1 MKYDKDSVIISD
13 SLNGLGTD
21 IYKEYLSHALC
32 LGGAC
37 KFEFN
42 GNPFELHEGD
52 CMIVRKGKLVEKIT
66 PSADFKVKVI
76 YVTPQFIEL
85 CTPQNNYGMKGQ
97 LSLFLNPVMRLDR
110 EQQDICK
117 KDFENIEYRFNN
129 ENHNFYRDIM
139 INVIQTM
146 ILDFFDFHSHIYGEE
161 KISAQYASIMSKFLQ
176 MLEDGV
182 YRQHRD
188 VTYYAS
194 ELCVTPKYLSEVTK
208 KVSGYAANYWINRY
222 TILDISRLLRDK
234 SLSFV
239 YISDLFGFSSPS
251 YFSRYVQHNLGIKSS
266 DYRE

>member
-1 MKYDKDSVIISD
+1 MKYDKRNVIISD

-21 IYKEYLSHALC
+21 AYKEYLFHALC
-32 LGGAC
+32 LGGSC
-37 KFEFN
+37 RFEFN
-42 GNPFELHEGD
+42 GNLFELHAGD
-52 CMIVRKGKLVEKIT
+52 CMIVRKGKLVEKIL

-85 CTPQNNYGMKGQ
+85 CTPQSNYGMKGQ
-97 LSLFLNPVMRLDR
+97 LSLFFNPVMRLDR
-110 EQQDICK
+110 EQREICK
-117 KDFENIEYRFNN
+117 SDFENVEFRLKN
-129 ENHNFYRDIM
+129 EDHHFYRDMM
-139 INVIQTM
+139 INAIQTM
-146 ILDFFDFHSHIYGEE
+146 ILDFFDFHSHIYVTAN
-161 KISAQYASIMSKFLQ
+161 ISTQYASIMSRFLQ

-188 VTYYAS
+188 VSFYAS
-194 ELCVTPKYLSEVTK
+194 ELCVTPKYLSEVSK

-251 YFSRYVQHNLGIKSS
+251 YFSRYVQHNLGIKST

>member
-146 ILDFFDFHSHIYGEE
+146 ILDFFDFLTNSVMMPIAA
-161 KISAQYASIMSKFLQ
+161 IATCLLVSRVV
-176 MLEDGV
+176 GV
-182 YRQHRD
+182 DAIEQ
-188 VTYYAS
+188 
-194 ELCVTPKYLSEVTK
+194 EVTLEGGTFRRK
-208 KVSGYAANYWINRY
+208 KIFCVMIRYICPIFAVIILLSSVANAFG
-222 TILDISRLLRDK
+222 LISM
-234 SLSFV
+234 
-239 YISDLFGFSSPS
+239 
-251 YFSRYVQHNLGIKSS
+251 
-266 DYRE
+266 

>member
-42 GNPFELHEGD
+42 GNPFELREGD

-146 ILDFFDFHSHIYGEE
+146 ILDFFDFHSHIYG
-161 KISAQYASIMSKFLQ
+161 
-176 MLEDGV
+176 
-182 YRQHRD
+182 RR
-188 VTYYAS
+188 
-194 ELCVTPKYLSEVTK
+194 
-208 KVSGYAANYWINRY
+208 R
-222 TILDISRLLRDK
+222 SRPNMPPL
-234 SLSFV
+234 
-239 YISDLFGFSSPS
+239 
-251 YFSRYVQHNLGIKSS
+251 
-266 DYRE
+266 

>member
-37 KFEFN
+37 
-42 GNPFELHEGD
+42 
-52 CMIVRKGKLVEKIT
+52 
-66 PSADFKVKVI
+66 
-76 YVTPQFIEL
+76 TPQS
-85 CTPQNNYGMKGQ
+85 NYGMKGQ

>member
-1 MKYDKDSVIISD
+1 M
-13 SLNGLGTD
+13 SLPNS
-21 IYKEYLSHALC
+21 LS
-32 LGGAC
+32 
-37 KFEFN
+37 
-42 GNPFELHEGD
+42 
-52 CMIVRKGKLVEKIT
+52 
-66 PSADFKVKVI
+66 
-76 YVTPQFIEL
+76 
-85 CTPQNNYGMKGQ
+85 
-97 LSLFLNPVMRLDR
+97 
-110 EQQDICK
+110 CK

>member
-1 MKYDKDSVIISD
+1 MKYDKDGVIISD

-85 CTPQNNYGMKGQ
+85 CTPQSNYGMKGQ

-129 ENHNFYRDIM
+129 ENLY
-139 INVIQTM
+139 
-146 ILDFFDFHSHIYGEE
+146 
-161 KISAQYASIMSKFLQ
+161 SIFSKSFLQ
-176 MLEDGV
+176 
-182 YRQHRD
+182 
-188 VTYYAS
+188 
-194 ELCVTPKYLSEVTK
+194 
-208 KVSGYAANYWINRY
+208 
-222 TILDISRLLRDK
+222 ISC
-234 SLSFV
+234 
-239 YISDLFGFSSPS
+239 
-251 YFSRYVQHNLGIKSS
+251 
-266 DYRE
+266 

>member
-1 MKYDKDSVIISD
+1 MKYGKDSVIISD

-42 GNPFELHEGD
+42 GNPFELREGD

-110 EQQDICK
+110 KQRIFAYQLVGTDAP
-117 KDFENIEYRFNN
+117 
-129 ENHNFYRDIM
+129 
-139 INVIQTM
+139 
-146 ILDFFDFHSHIYGEE
+146 G
-161 KISAQYASIMSKFLQ
+161 
-176 MLEDGV
+176 
-182 YRQHRD
+182 
-188 VTYYAS
+188 
-194 ELCVTPKYLSEVTK
+194 
-208 KVSGYAANYWINRY
+208 
-222 TILDISRLLRDK
+222 
-234 SLSFV
+234 
-239 YISDLFGFSSPS
+239 FGM
-251 YFSRYVQHNLGIKSS
+251 LGIGIEG
-266 DYRE
+266 DAGDVEEGYL

>member
-1 MKYDKDSVIISD
+1 MKYGKDSVIISD

-42 GNPFELHEGD
+42 GNPFELREGD

-110 EQQDICK
+110 KQQDICK

-139 INVIQTM
+139 INVIQ
-146 ILDFFDFHSHIYGEE
+146 
-161 KISAQYASIMSKFLQ
+161 
-176 MLEDGV
+176 
-182 YRQHRD
+182 
-188 VTYYAS
+188 

>member
-1 MKYDKDSVIISD
+1 MKYGKDSVIISD

-42 GNPFELHEGD
+42 GNPFELREGD

-110 EQQDICK
+110 KQQDICK
-117 KDFENIEYRFNN
+117 KDFENIEYLSL
-129 ENHNFYRDIM
+129 I
-139 INVIQTM
+139 
-146 ILDFFDFHSHIYGEE
+146 HI
-161 KISAQYASIMSKFLQ
+161 
-176 MLEDGV
+176 
-182 YRQHRD
+182 
-188 VTYYAS
+188 
-194 ELCVTPKYLSEVTK
+194 
-208 KVSGYAANYWINRY
+208 
-222 TILDISRLLRDK
+222 
-234 SLSFV
+234 
-239 YISDLFGFSSPS
+239 
-251 YFSRYVQHNLGIKSS
+251 
-266 DYRE
+266 

>member
-42 GNPFELHEGD
+42 GNPFELREGD

-85 CTPQNNYGMKGQ
+85 CTPQNNYG
-97 LSLFLNPVMRLDR
+97 
-110 EQQDICK
+110 
-117 KDFENIEYRFNN
+117 
-129 ENHNFYRDIM
+129 M

>member
-1 MKYDKDSVIISD
+1 MKYGKDSVIISD

-42 GNPFELHEGD
+42 GNPFELREGD

-110 EQQDICK
+110 KQQCDPDNDSGFLRFSLTYLWGGEDLGPICLHY
-117 KDFENIEYRFNN
+117 E
-129 ENHNFYRDIM
+129 
-139 INVIQTM
+139 
-146 ILDFFDFHSHIYGEE
+146 
-161 KISAQYASIMSKFLQ
+161 
-176 MLEDGV
+176 
-182 YRQHRD
+182 
-188 VTYYAS
+188 
-194 ELCVTPKYLSEVTK
+194 
-208 KVSGYAANYWINRY
+208 
-222 TILDISRLLRDK
+222 
-234 SLSFV
+234 
-239 YISDLFGFSSPS
+239 
-251 YFSRYVQHNLGIKSS
+251 
-266 DYRE
+266 

>member
-1 MKYDKDSVIISD
+1 MGYNNENVIVTD

-21 IYKEYLSHALC
+21 TYNEYLAHALC
-32 LGGAC
+32 LGGSC
-37 KFEFN
+37 KFIFN
-42 GNPFELHEGD
+42 GNEFEFHTGD
-52 CMIVRKGKLVEKIT
+52 CMIVRKGKLVEKLI
-66 PSADFKVKVI
+66 PSDDFKVKVI
-76 YVTPQFIEL
+76 YVTPPFIEL
-85 CTPQNNYGMKGQ
+85 STPQSNYGMKGQ
-97 LSLFLNPVMRLDR
+97 LSLFLNPVMHLNR
-110 EQQDICK
+110 EQQEICK
-117 KDFENIEYRFNN
+117 KDFDDIEFRLRSA
-129 ENHNFYRDIM
+129 NHNFYRDIM
-139 INVIQTM
+139 INAVQAM

-161 KISAQYASIMSKFLQ
+161 NISPQYASIMSRFLQ
-176 MLEDGV
+176 LLEDGT

-188 VTYYAS
+188 VSYYAS

-251 YFSRYVQHNLGIKSS
+251 YFSRYVQHNLGIKPT